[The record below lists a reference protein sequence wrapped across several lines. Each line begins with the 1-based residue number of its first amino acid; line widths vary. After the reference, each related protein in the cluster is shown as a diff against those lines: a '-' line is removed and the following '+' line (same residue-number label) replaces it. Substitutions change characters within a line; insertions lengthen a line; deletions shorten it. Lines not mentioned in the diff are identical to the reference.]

1 MRRIDRQSAFRRD
14 FKREKLSGR
23 YKNFDKIIVDILTLL
38 ASDEPLPER
47 YTDHQLTGH
56 WSGFRECHIKPDLLL
71 IYEKPDAQTLVL
83 ARLGSH
89 SDLFG

>member
-14 FKREKLSGR
+14 FKREKLSGQH
-23 YKNFDKIIVDILTLL
+23 KNFDKLMVEILTLL
-38 ASDEPLPER
+38 VNDVLLPQR
-47 YTDHQLTGH
+47 YCDHTL
-56 WSGFRECHIKPDLLL
+56 SGDMQNFRECHIKPNLLL
-71 IYEKPDAQTLVL
+71 IYAKPDSESLVL